1 MAKENIAFMVNLRK
15 NTVPDSDMFGRYYP
29 EAESKETLSTKGF
42 AKHVSDH
49 GGTLVSY
56 ELMQMVLAGI
66 VKCLKEYMSQGQPVK
81 LDGLGTFRPTVTS
94 VTGGAASIEEALQ
107 KGVNNMVA
115 GVNFVFIPEN
125 AQGEEITS
133 KKFKDQC
140 SLQFAYLVETI
151 KKVIGGKE
159 KSYTLRTPLS
169 AWGIVQSEDEG
180 TGEEGGTS
188 QNGGTSGSGS
198 SQSGSNT
205 GGSQNSGSG
214 TQNGGSTNGG
224 STNSGSNSGS
234 GNNTGGSTGGNTG
247 SIEQGQEGDYRLV
260 IYKYGNGTS
269 TVTDDSEQ
277 EINSND
283 NVHSGSNV
291 NISVV
296 PVEGKEPI
304 AKVNGNR
311 ITLTENDGTYNGS
324 FQMPTKGTVL
334 EILTEPDEWD
344 YADQN

>member
-1 MAKENIAFMVNLRK
+1 MVNLRK

-42 AKHVSDH
+42 AKHVADH

-56 ELMQMVLAGI
+56 ELMQLVLAGI

-94 VTGGAASIEEALQ
+94 VVGGAASIEEALE

-169 AWGIVQSEDEG
+169 AWGIVDAEAD
-180 TGEEGGTS
+180 TEGGS
-188 QNGGTSGSGS
+188 DNQGSGS
-198 SQSGSNT
+198 FDT
-205 GGSQNSGSG
+205 GGGNS
-214 TQNGGSTNGG
+214 STIPG
-224 STNSGSNSGS
+224 
-234 GNNTGGSTGGNTG
+234 
-247 SIEQGQEGDYRLV
+247 EGD
-260 IYKYGNGTS
+260 
-269 TVTDDSEQ
+269 
-277 EINSND
+277 
-283 NVHSGSNV
+283 
-291 NISVV
+291 
-296 PVEGKEPI
+296 
-304 AKVNGNR
+304 
-311 ITLTENDGTYNGS
+311 
-324 FQMPTKGTVL
+324 
-334 EILTEPDEWD
+334 
-344 YADQN
+344 

>member
-234 GNNTGGSTGGNTG
+234 GTNTGGSTGGNSG
-247 SIEQGQEGDYRLV
+247 SQSGTEGDYRLV

-291 NISVV
+291 NISVM

-311 ITLTENDGTYNGS
+311 ITLTDNDGVYTGS

>member
-169 AWGIVQSEDEG
+169 AWGIVDAEADA
-180 TGEEGGTS
+180 EGGSTNS
-188 QNGGTSGSGS
+188 GTDSGS
-198 SQSGSNT
+198 SQSG
-205 GGSQNSGSG
+205 
-214 TQNGGSTNGG
+214 TQT
-224 STNSGSNSGS
+224 
-234 GNNTGGSTGGNTG
+234 GNNTQGGGTDNPGGDNQGGGNS
-247 SIEQGQEGDYRLV
+247 SITPGEGD
-260 IYKYGNGTS
+260 
-269 TVTDDSEQ
+269 
-277 EINSND
+277 
-283 NVHSGSNV
+283 
-291 NISVV
+291 
-296 PVEGKEPI
+296 
-304 AKVNGNR
+304 
-311 ITLTENDGTYNGS
+311 
-324 FQMPTKGTVL
+324 
-334 EILTEPDEWD
+334 
-344 YADQN
+344 

>member
-188 QNGGTSGSGS
+188 QNGGTSDSGS

-205 GGSQNSGSG
+205 GGSQNSSSG
-214 TQNGGSTNGG
+214 TQSGGSTNGG

-234 GNNTGGSTGGNTG
+234 GTNTGGSTGGNTG

-311 ITLTENDGTYNGS
+311 ITLTENDGVYTGS

-334 EILTEPDEWD
+334 EINSEPDDLDFGDD
-344 YADQN
+344 Y

>member
-180 TGEEGGTS
+180 TGEE
-188 QNGGTSGSGS
+188 
-198 SQSGSNT
+198 
-205 GGSQNSGSG
+205 
-214 TQNGGSTNGG
+214 

-234 GNNTGGSTGGNTG
+234 GTNTGGSTGGNTNGNSG
-247 SIEQGQEGDYRLV
+247 SQSGTEGDYRLV

-311 ITLTENDGTYNGS
+311 ITLTENEGTYIGS